1 MLGWDELGIAIN
13 EMAQGV
19 DLEGVT
25 VSFLL
30 LGDAQQF
37 DITPSR
43 CSICTCPFTNVYVC
57 SSMYN
62 PT

>member
-25 VSFLL
+25 VSFFYCLERHNNL
-30 LGDAQQF
+30 
-37 DITPSR
+37 T
-43 CSICTCPFTNVYVC
+43 
-57 SSMYN
+57 
-62 PT
+62 